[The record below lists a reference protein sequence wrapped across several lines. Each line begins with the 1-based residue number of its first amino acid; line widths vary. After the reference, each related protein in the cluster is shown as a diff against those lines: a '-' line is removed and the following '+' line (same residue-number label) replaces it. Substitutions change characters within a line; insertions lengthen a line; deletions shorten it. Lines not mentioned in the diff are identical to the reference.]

1 MTQFILA
8 LCGLPSSGKSKL
20 ADAIKEAMN
29 NEIAIVRTD
38 EWRDESYYTNWEPE
52 KEKPV
57 RLAALKMVKKF
68 INDGKSV
75 IHDDT
80 NYYTSMRHDLFKIA
94 LDNRCAFAVIHV
106 STPLDVALRWND
118 ERAGTR
124 IPNEVI
130 ERINK
135 RFDLPGRRY
144 LWDDSIVEVNM
155 AAQNID
161 KVIAE
166 IVDSIEELD
175 VAVPEPRLVTGTEFE
190 RLDVETRRTVAEFLE
205 KHQHLRGNRE
215 VSKIRRNA
223 LRKASRR
230 RISVSGVKELL
241 LDELRRLL

>member
-57 RLAALKMVKKF
+57 RLAALNMVKKF

>member
-57 RLAALKMVKKF
+57 RLAALNMVKKF

-80 NYYTSMRHDLFKIA
+80 NYYTSMRHDLFKIS